1 MNIPSTPAVRG
12 HCCSVLLLR
21 PRYLSIYLL
30 LRPIPAAG
38 AGSVHDLFTV
48 LYARASDEVRSA
60 RAHS

>member
-1 MNIPSTPAVRG
+1 MNIPSSTWALLQCPAPAAEV
-12 HCCSVLLLR
+12 
-21 PRYLSIYLL
+21 SIYLS
-30 LRPIPAAG
+30 PPPSDPAAAG